1 MKALISVR
9 NLQKKYTTDVGGGER
24 IEVSALA
31 GVNLDIHQGEFVAI
45 MGPSGS
51 GKSTLMQILGL
62 LDRSTGGVYELNGQ
76 DISNLGDDDLAGLRS
91 KLIGFVFQFFN
102 LLPRSTCIDNVA
114 LPIIY
119 SGGEG
124 PQERAIELLKSVD
137 MGHRLTH
144 RPHQLSG
151 GQQQRVAIARA
162 LANKPKIIFAD
173 EPTGNISTQQTEEV
187 LTLLDDLNKTGV
199 TIILVTHEPEVAARA
214 RRLITIKDGL
224 IVGDLIQQ
232 EPLIRCEN
240 PEIIE
245 NPESSA
251 SRNPFQWKR
260 LKENLRMA
268 WTSLTLNLLRTS
280 LATLGVMIGI
290 ASFVAMVAIGE
301 GAKKAV
307 GDMISSLGTNILNVR
322 AVNPKQARSAD
333 QNFRKFELNDFEA
346 LAGFSKSIPAIK
358 SVDTQVYGEVT
369 VSYKN
374 KNTFVELIGATP
386 AIEQMQNY
394 TPEHGRFFTE
404 EENRLQSR
412 VALIGQTV
420 AKDLFGDRNP
430 VGSMIR
436 INRAD
441 YQVIGLLPP
450 KGATAYKDR
459 DALVMVP
466 LKTGMSRILGRRSVA
481 VITIEAA
488 SAGSMAMAESKID
501 EWLKSYRQIKPGD
514 APNYEIRNMND
525 IQELYKQSTGI
536 ISSMLKAISAVAL
549 LVGGIGIMNVM
560 FVSVK
565 ERTREVGLRKAIG
578 GRRFDIL
585 SQFLVESVLIGLFGG
600 VVGSILGY
608 VLSVIAENLLDWATI
623 FSVQSVIVAFV
634 FSFLVGLLFG
644 LWPAKQASE
653 LSPIEALR
661 YE

>member
-1 MKALISVR
+1 MKPLISVR
-9 NLQKKYTTDVGGGER
+9 NLKKQYVTEVGEGES

-62 LDRSTGGVYELNGQ
+62 LDRSTGGDYHLNGQ
-76 DISNLGDDDLAGLRS
+76 NIDGLDDDQLAELRS
-91 KLIGFVFQFFN
+91 NLIGFVFQFFN

-119 SGGEG
+119 SGGEN
-124 PQERAIELLKSVD
+124 PQERAIELLKAVD
-137 MGHRLTH
+137 LGHRLTH

-162 LANKPKIIFAD
+162 LANNPKIIFAD
-173 EPTGNISTQQTEEV
+173 EPTGNISSQQTEEV
-187 LTLLDDLNKTGV
+187 LGLLDDLNKKGV
-199 TIILVTHEPEVAARA
+199 TIILVTHEPEVAKRA

-224 IVGDLIQQ
+224 VVGDETLQ
-232 EPLIRCEN
+232 EPRIRCEN
-240 PEIIE
+240 PEVIATKE
-245 NPESSA
+245 RAE
-251 SRNPFQWKR
+251 RFQWKR
-260 LKENLRMA
+260 LRENLRMA
-268 WTSLTLNLLRTS
+268 WVSLTLNLLRTS

-322 AVNPKQARSAD
+322 AVNPKSAKGASESL
-333 QNFRKFELNDFEA
+333 RKFELHDYES
-346 LAGFSKSIPAIK
+346 LEQFSRSVPAIK
-358 SVDTQVYGEVT
+358 SVDAQVYGDVT
-369 VSYKN
+369 ASYGN
-374 KNTFVELIGATP
+374 KNAVVELMGATP
-386 AIEQMQNY
+386 SIEAMQNFI
-394 TPEHGRFFTE
+394 PVMGRFFTDD
-404 EENRLQSR
+404 ENRLQAR
-412 VALIGQTV
+412 VALIGQTT
-420 AKDLFGDRNP
+420 AQNLFGDRNP
-430 VGSMIR
+430 VGAIIR

-441 YQVIGLLPP
+441 YQIIGLLPR

-459 DALVMVP
+459 DDLLIVP
-466 LKTGMSRILGRRSVA
+466 LKTGMHRLLGRRSVA
-481 VITIEAA
+481 VMTIEAA
-488 SAGSMAMAESKID
+488 DSGPAMKRAEYVVD
-501 EWLKSYRQIKPGD
+501 EWMYSHRQIKNGE
-514 APNYEIRNMND
+514 ARNYDIRNMND
-525 IQELYKQSTGI
+525 IQELYTQSTGI
-536 ISSMLKAISAVAL
+536 ISSMLKAISVVAL

-578 GRRFDIL
+578 GKRLDIL

-600 VVGSILGY
+600 VVGTVLGY
-608 VLSVIAENLLDWATI
+608 LLSVAAGELLDWATL
-623 FSVQSVIVAFV
+623 FSMSSVVVAFV
-634 FSFLVGLLFG
+634 FSFVVGLVFG